1 MLALSAAIALIL
13 AAAHLLAAYL
23 ESVHLAP
30 RSRWLS
36 FASGVSVSFVFV
48 KLLPYLHQ
56 ADAMLRMDN
65 QFPVAYV
72 FALGGMVAL
81 YGLEIAVRRARRR
94 APAGHQR
101 RSWSWIF
108 VLHLGAFA
116 AYNAFLGALLV
127 GQRHEPVVQQLLFLM
142 ALLLH
147 NVVND
152 FSLREH
158 HQQEYRHF
166 GRWVLA
172 VSVMAGW
179 SAATVDIVPDIVVYT
194 VIALVA
200 GAIILNV
207 LKEELP
213 ADREGRFGAFL
224 MGCVA
229 FTSLWLLSVQLGG
242 GHQGV

>member
-1 MLALSAAIALIL
+1 M
-13 AAAHLLAAYL
+13 
-23 ESVHLAP
+23 
-30 RSRWLS
+30 
-36 FASGVSVSFVFV
+36 FV

-56 ADAMLRMDN
+56 ADAMLRMDD
-65 QFPVAYV
+65 QFPLAYV

-81 YGLEIAVRRARRR
+81 YGLEIAVRGARRR
-94 APAGHQR
+94 APAGQQR

-158 HQQEYRHF
+158 HQKEYRHF

-179 SAATVDIVPDIVVYT
+179 SAATLDIVPDIVVYT

-213 ADREGRFGAFL
+213 ADARVVSVHFFWVASPLPRSGCFRCRSVEATRGFDEGSAPRCSR
-224 MGCVA
+224 GCP
-229 FTSLWLLSVQLGG
+229 TR
-242 GHQGV
+242 